1 MATELVPGVM
11 TELMARLAQ
20 HVMQS
25 SREVLEPVALV
36 IERQAKIN
44 ASSGEH
50 TYRTKTPASPGS
62 GPARISGSLVQSI
75 THSEVLPS
83 ALGGWECKVGV
94 AGGLYPP
101 YNRRTDAGKY
111 AYYLEVSGAGKSHV
125 KYPFLGPAGK
135 FAKDVA
141 VFSILA
147 GGINI
152 GVLM

>member
-1 MATELVPGVM
+1 MPTELVPGVFTEIM
-11 TELMARLAQ
+11 TKLATQVVQ
-20 HVMQS
+20 H

-50 TYRTKTPASPGS
+50 QYRTKTPASPGS
-62 GPARISGSLVQSI
+62 GPARISGTLVQSI
-75 THSEVLPS
+75 THSEALPS
-83 ALGGWECKVGV
+83 VLGGWEMKVGV

-111 AYYLEVSGAGKSHV
+111 AYYLEVSGAGKSRV

-141 VFSILA
+141 VFSVLA
-147 GGINI
+147 GGLNI
-152 GVLM
+152 GMLL